1 MTAILA
7 VAGVALVGSFV
18 CSLLEAALYS
28 ISPTQI
34 EVMRSQGKLGME
46 RLARLR
52 SRIDEPI
59 AAILTVNTITHTVG
73 SAVCGSLVSAYYG
86 DYWVG
91 VFAAIF
97 TLAILF
103 ITEIPP
109 KSIGVKYAASL
120 APFIAWP
127 IQLMIW
133 TMWPL
138 VQLSR
143 WMMAAIGRGGAGHD
157 RAPTEH
163 EIIVSSR
170 LAGQRGE
177 LRPQE
182 VRWLENALR
191 LDQIK
196 AEDLMTPRTVVYRLP
211 ADFPLAQVQHRSQ
224 HWVHSRL
231 PVTEDHDPDHVLG
244 VVYRREVFD
253 AIVLKRPVRT
263 LRDLMHKID
272 FVPASM
278 RGHKLLDKFIV
289 EKKHMVAV
297 VDEYGAFVGV
307 VTLEDVLECLLG
319 SEIVDEHD
327 RHADMQ
333 QVARE
338 KGARLEQAIQAIRD
352 REEAEARTATIS
364 PAST

>member
-1 MTAILA
+1 MTAILV

-28 ISPTQI
+28 LSPSQI
-34 EVMRSQGKLGME
+34 ESLRSQGAANMD
-46 RLARLR
+46 RLAALR

-73 SAVCGSLVSAYYG
+73 SAVCGALVGAYYG
-86 DYWVG
+86 EYWVG
-91 VFAAIF
+91 VFAGVF

-103 ITEIPP
+103 VTEIFP
-109 KSIGVKYAASL
+109 KSVGVRYAPDL
-120 APFIAWP
+120 APYIVWP
-127 IQLMIW
+127 IQGMIW
-133 TMWPL
+133 AVWPL
-138 VQLSR
+138 VQLCR
-143 WMMAAIGRGGAGHD
+143 WMMAAVASGGDHD

-170 LAGQRGE
+170 LAAQRGE
-177 LRPQE
+177 IRPQE

-211 ADFPLAQVQHRSQ
+211 ADLPLSQVQHRSQ

-231 PVTEDHDPDHVLG
+231 PVTDDDDPDHVLG

-253 AIVLKRPVRT
+253 AIVLQKPART

-272 FVPASM
+272 FVPAST
-278 RGHKLLDKFIV
+278 RGHQLLDKFIV

-297 VDEYGAFVGV
+297 VDEYGAFLGV

-327 RHADMQ
+327 RYADMQ

-338 KGARLEQAIQAIRD
+338 KAVRLEQIVQAIRD
-352 REEAEARTATIS
+352 VQGENRPDPSPART
-364 PAST
+364 